1 MQSRKPHTGLP
12 TPGKCTV
19 TVTLTQAGPKS
30 GRFRWHVKRDV
41 NLSQDHLDGIL
52 TVVRDRC
59 PQRTRVEFPDTLR
72 RAQQRSAHRE
82 DPLANTPC
90 EIGAA
95 SVGRITPDCNLANF
109 LQRYPRPD
117 TVKRLSSSVH
127 LSECQSRRRPFR
139 SHATY
144 HLACHGP

>member
-19 TVTLTQAGPKS
+19 TVTLTQAGPKF

-59 PQRTRVEFPDTLR
+59 PQRTRVEFPDTLLR
-72 RAQQRSAHRE
+72 TR
-82 DPLANTPC
+82 
-90 EIGAA
+90 
-95 SVGRITPDCNLANF
+95 
-109 LQRYPRPD
+109 
-117 TVKRLSSSVH
+117 
-127 LSECQSRRRPFR
+127 
-139 SHATY
+139 
-144 HLACHGP
+144 